1 MQEQLNGERI
11 SFSTKGTS
19 IIRRTFL
26 VVQWSRLC
34 FHCRG
39 RGFDP
44 RSGTKIPHSVWCDQE
59 VFSFLMDL
67 YIQKKWNSTYTSYLT
82 EIQFKMDLKY
92 KPTLCDPVDCS
103 LPGSSIYG
111 ILQARVL
118 EWVAIS
124 CYRGFSQLRDRTLV
138 SCIAGRHFTLWATRE
153 ALLNIKVKP
162 KATNLL
168 GKKHEKIFMNLI
180 TEIILRYNTK
190 STIHKS

>member
-1 MQEQLNGERI
+1 MK
-11 SFSTKGTS
+11 KGYPFQQRVLL
-19 IIRRTFL
+19 IIRRTSL
-26 VVQWSRLC
+26 VVQWLRLR

-44 RSGTKIPHSVWCDQE
+44 RSGTKIPHGVWCDHE
-59 VFSFLMDL
+59 VLFFFLMDL
-67 YIQKKWNSTYTSYLT
+67 YMQKKWNSTYTSYLT

-103 LPGSSIYG
+103 LPGSSVHG

-124 CYRGFSQLRDRTLV
+124 CSRGSSQLRDRTLV
-138 SCIAGRHFTLWATRE
+138 SWIAGRHFTLWATRE
-153 ALLNIKVKP
+153 VLLNIKVKS

-168 GKKHEKIFMNLI
+168 GKKHEKIFMNFI
-180 TEIILRYNTK
+180 MEIILRYNTK